1 MHLPE
6 TVYSVE
12 DAIKIT
18 CGRAIDDRPRRAR
31 LLLFDLGVYFLSR
44 DCDEALHF
52 LNLSDSL
59 SGPRPRLAGRVID
72 ALKDGNCAAALAVYE
87 AETS

>member
-1 MHLPE
+1 MNLPE

-12 DAIKIT
+12 DAIKVT

-31 LLLFDLGVYFLSR
+31 LVLFDLGVYFLSR
-44 DCDEALHF
+44 DCEEALHF
-52 LNLSDSL
+52 LRRSDSFA
-59 SGPRPRLAGRVID
+59 GPRPRLAGKVMD